1 MPNVKQLTLE
11 TLPEVARG
19 TVQTAFDRLVAA
31 AIADCI
37 DRPAEKKPRK
47 VTLAI
52 AFSPIPELIGNEYF
66 ADRAACKIAVKPSFP
81 EMATGVLDF
90 SIQNR
95 AGRAEALFA
104 PDSPESVDQATMF
117 DTANADDET
126 PMEPTD
132 PD

>member
-1 MPNVKQLTLE
+1 MPAVKQLTLE

-19 TVQTAFDRLVAA
+19 AVEVAFDRLVAA

-47 VTLAI
+47 VSLVI
-52 AFSPIPELIGNEYF
+52 GFSPIPELIGNEYF
-66 ADRAACKIAVKPSFP
+66 ADRAACKIAIKPSFP
-81 EMATGVLDF
+81 QMETGVLDF
-90 SIQNR
+90 SIKTR

-117 DTANADDET
+117 DEDE
-126 PMEPTD
+126 PAMEPND